1 MLCQD
6 WAGYLHGIDLIYYGV
21 NSIMLYKLRYYSIY
35 IKKLRSG
42 DFNAWQKCKNS
53 WKSIFANS
61 EVWNQFEFTL
71 FCLRDFKIIVKALK
85 VAFLM
90 KWKVATLIWQGSNI
104 GTKSMQNTSAYEEP
118 RWSSKRLHKYSFD
131 PRSVH

>member
-1 MLCQD
+1 MTSTLGKSAKILEKVFLQ
-6 WAGYLHGIDLIYYGV
+6 I
-21 NSIMLYKLRYYSIY
+21 LRFGN
-35 IKKLRSG
+35 K
-42 DFNAWQKCKNS
+42 
-53 WKSIFANS
+53 
-61 EVWNQFEFTL
+61 FEFTL

-118 RWSSKRLHKYSFD
+118 R
-131 PRSVH
+131 